1 MRLRELREQLQ
12 NADAALGEVE
22 NDGGGGDGGG
32 GVVRGGRGG
41 GRAGG

>member
-22 NDGGGGDGGG
+22 NGDGRQG
-32 GVVRGGRGG
+32 RAGGREG